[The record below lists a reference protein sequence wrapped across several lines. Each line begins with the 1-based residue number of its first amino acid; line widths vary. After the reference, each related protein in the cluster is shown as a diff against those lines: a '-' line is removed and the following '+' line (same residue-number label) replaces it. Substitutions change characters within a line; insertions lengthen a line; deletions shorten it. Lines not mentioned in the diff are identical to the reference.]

1 MKKLII
7 TILAL
12 ATISLAAKKPICTEI
27 YNTDEYVEFSC
38 KSDIIRTSTL
48 KISKNLDSIT
58 LIGEYTDGDQFY
70 KEDTRYEFVRS
81 RHVSKVK
88 DSYGIIAVNEDKIY
102 GSRSMEQVYQTY
114 RNTADFN

>member
-12 ATISLAAKKPICTEI
+12 AAIALAANKPICTEV

-38 KSDIIRTSTL
+38 KGGMISTSTL
-48 KISKNLDSIT
+48 KISKKLDSIT
-58 LIGEYTDGDQFY
+58 FIGEYTNGNQFY
-70 KEDTRYEFVRS
+70 KQDTRYSSGSEHVR
-81 RHVSKVK
+81 KVK
-88 DSYGIIAVNEDKIY
+88 DSYGIIAVNEHEIY
-102 GSRSMEQVYQTY
+102 GSRSMEQVYQSY